1 MLREELKRIS
11 DETISVEL
19 ISQPGAVLYQKRSM
33 TQKRG
38 PDLFLVGSAPM
49 MKVLH
54 LPRSLHLLTLHL
66 EHSSLRVIFLVC
78 LAFLR
83 KMGLV

>member
-1 MLREELKRIS
+1 
-11 DETISVEL
+11 
-19 ISQPGAVLYQKRSM
+19 M

-38 PDLFLVGSAPM
+38 PALFLVGSTPR

-78 LAFLR
+78 LAFFL
-83 KMGLV
+83 KMGLVWPPKPDCLAAYLRAP